1 MPRHRGK
8 FDPKRSEPYEL
19 SRSRIEEFGRCPACF
34 YMKQVEKIDF
44 PSIPGFLLNEA
55 TDVLLKKH
63 FDKYRQTQECPPYL
77 IKQGYDHL
85 VPFQHDNF
93 ELWTQSL
100 HYGAAGR
107 MHTVVEEY
115 NLKIGGGLDDVWQ
128 DTGTGTLHIVDYKS
142 TSKTTNGPELLDG
155 FFAQAYKR
163 QMDLYVWVMRRMGF
177 EVSDTGYFLYV
188 NGDRATEADF
198 LQPGKGL
205 MEFKVS
211 LIPYET
217 NLKWIDP
224 TLAAIKETLHLPAR
238 PDHSEGC
245 EHGKFLKDAS

>member
-1 MPRHRGK
+1 
-8 FDPKRSEPYEL
+8 
-19 SRSRIEEFGRCPACF
+19 
-34 YMKQVEKIDF
+34 MKQVEKIDF

-77 IKQGYDHL
+77 IEQGYDHL

-128 DTGTGTLHIVDYKS
+128 DTKTGILHIVDYKS
-142 TSKTTNGPELLDG
+142 TSKSTNGPELLDG

-177 EVSDTGYFLYV
+177 EVSGTGYFLYV
-188 NGDRATEADF
+188 NGDRGTETDF
-198 LQPGKGL
+198 LQPDKGL